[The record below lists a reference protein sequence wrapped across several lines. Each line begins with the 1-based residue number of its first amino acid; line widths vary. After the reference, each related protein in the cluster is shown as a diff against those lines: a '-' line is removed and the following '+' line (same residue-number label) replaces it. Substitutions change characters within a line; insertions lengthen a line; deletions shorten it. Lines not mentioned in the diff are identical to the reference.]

1 MKGTKKTNRN
11 PWAWLPTLYFAE
23 GVPYILVN
31 TVSVILY
38 KRMGVDNAQI
48 AFWTSLL
55 YLPWVLKMLWGPLV
69 DLYSTKRNWI
79 LFTQIIL
86 AASFGFTAFSLH
98 LPNYFI
104 VSLVAFVIAAFVS
117 ATHDISAD
125 GFYMLALSKED
136 QALFVGIR
144 SVFYRIAMI
153 FGSGF
158 LVFLA
163 GQLETS
169 LGDIPLSWT
178 IVFGLSGI
186 IFLLIFLFHKFIL
199 PYPLVDN
206 KRTPKEISEGAP
218 FLKIFS
224 EYFKQKGILGIIFFI
239 LFYRFG
245 EAMLVKL
252 ASPFLLDDRTAGGL
266 GLTTSEVGIVYG
278 TVGVLSLILGGIFGG
293 WVISKFGLK
302 KCLWPMA
309 IILNIPHAAYLY
321 MAIFQ
326 PPVYL
331 AYPLVAIEQFG
342 YGLGFTAFMVYLMYI
357 SKGIYKTS
365 HYAISTG
372 IMALG
377 MMIPGLVSGYI
388 QEAVGYVNFFII
400 VLLMAIPGILSLL
413 FIPTIEEEK
422 ESISK

>member
-309 IILNIPHAAYLY
+309 IILNVPHAAYLY

-400 VLLMAIPGILSLL
+400 VLLMAIPGIMSLL

-422 ESISK
+422 EPVTK

>member
-178 IVFGLSGI
+178 IVFGLSGV

-199 PYPLVDN
+199 PYPLVDI

-293 WVISKFGLK
+293 WVISKYGLK

-309 IILNIPHAAYLY
+309 IILNVPHAAYLY

-388 QEAVGYVNFFII
+388 QQAVGYVIFFII

-422 ESISK
+422 EPVTK